1 MIDKGGSGFHFGS
14 DALNSAFE
22 FLDGRGGSEM
32 MLGLVEKQLGR
43 KLEDSVAE
51 IYKGGPAYVA
61 SFAPVVFEAFNNG
74 DSKAEE
80 IIDRNAYEAAKVING
95 AIGCFD
101 KCDYE
106 IVICGG
112 LCKQKDVLAPF
123 LMKYIQSEKVLT
135 FLDEPM
141 VNGAILLAKRE
152 VDLC

>member
-1 MIDKGGSGFHFGS
+1 
-14 DALNSAFE
+14 
-22 FLDGRGGSEM
+22 M

-74 DSKAEE
+74 DSKAGE